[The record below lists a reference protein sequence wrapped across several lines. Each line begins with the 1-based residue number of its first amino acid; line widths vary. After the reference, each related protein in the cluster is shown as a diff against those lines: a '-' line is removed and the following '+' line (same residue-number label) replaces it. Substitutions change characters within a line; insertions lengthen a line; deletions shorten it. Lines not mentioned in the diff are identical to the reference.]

1 MADIDKLKR
10 ASYMSKRMV
19 ILKDSCETLGIRLEY
34 LLACLITIM
43 KRIRKMVLAKANFS
57 GALKDSYDNFNKSV
71 DKFIKEIK
79 VQIRQFM
86 MLK

>member
-43 KRIRKMVLAKANFS
+43 KRIKEDGS
-57 GALKDSYDNFNKSV
+57 GKS
-71 DKFIKEIK
+71 
-79 VQIRQFM
+79 
-86 MLK
+86 